1 LQIEQLENSNNN
13 RTELLPQ
20 IAERIFAVC
29 RLDPMFCKN
38 SELDKLEEE
47 LEKIQTK
54 ISKQK
59 QLLERSYEI
68 EKELTLRLQNITDDN
83 ESKQIELLEKIGE

>member
-1 LQIEQLENSNNN
+1 MQIEQLENTSE

-47 LEKIQTK
+47 LEEIQTK
-54 ISKQK
+54 IAKQK
-59 QLLERSYEI
+59 QLLERSYEA

-83 ESKQIELLEKIGE
+83 ETKQIELLEKIGE

>member
-1 LQIEQLENSNNN
+1 MQVEQLENAND

-38 SELDKLEEE
+38 NELDKLEEE
-47 LEKIQTK
+47 LKEIQTK
-54 ISKQK
+54 ITKQK
-59 QLLERSYEI
+59 QLLERSYEA
-68 EKELTLRLQNITDDN
+68 EKELTLRLQNIIDSN
-83 ESKQIELLEKIGE
+83 ESKQMELLEKIGD

>member
-1 LQIEQLENSNNN
+1 MQIEQLENSNNN

-83 ESKQIELLEKIGE
+83 ENKQAELLEKIGE

>member
-1 LQIEQLENSNNN
+1 LQIEHIENSNDH
-13 RTELLPQ
+13 TELLPQ
-20 IAERIFAVC
+20 IAERIFATC

-47 LEKIQTK
+47 VKKIQAK
-54 ISKQK
+54 IAKQK
-59 QLLERSYEI
+59 QLLEKSYEA
-68 EKELTLRLQNITDDN
+68 EKELTLRLHTITEEN